1 MFDVILLPTSFR
13 VDTPQAT
20 VENSRYRA
28 NGQTLHRHSMGYKI
42 PSEKSRKRKK
52 MADSFVDSGK
62 IGISVIFENPIRPLL
77 QHLKD
82 ISYYSGI

>member
-1 MFDVILLPTSFR
+1 M
-13 VDTPQAT
+13 
-20 VENSRYRA
+20 ENSRYRA